1 MPLWWCTRCLSRTR
15 SVEHIFNT
23 ASLLS
28 MNQSPVALIS
38 HLHRKH
44 RRWWRRHVC
53 ENQRRDENWFFHL
66 FSVPSFLAFFFLP
79 FAHIGPRYRRPKVKK
94 DKDDEKRPR
103 TAFSNEQLNR
113 LKVSEFVRKWDDNDK
128 SKHTEV
134 NEKYFRE
141 LISSINF
148 LLFLSIIQ
156 KEFNENRYLTEKRR
170 QHLSAELGLNEA
182 QIKIW

>member
-1 MPLWWCTRCLSRTR
+1 MVHSMPISHSFSRTYFQHCSAFINESITR
-15 SVEHIFNT
+15 RTHFSSSPKTPTMMTTRMWKSKKRRELIF
-23 ASLLS
+23 SS
-28 MNQSPVALIS
+28 
-38 HLHRKH
+38 
-44 RRWWRRHVC
+44 
-53 ENQRRDENWFFHL
+53 FFCT
-66 FSVPSFLAFFFLP
+66 FSLAFFSP

-113 LKVSEFVRKWDDNDK
+113 LKVSELVRKWDDNDK
-128 SKHTEV
+128 SKRTEV
-134 NEKYFRE
+134 NEKYFKE
-141 LISSINF
+141 LISSIIF
-148 LLFLSIIQ
+148 RSFFYSITQ